1 MTAVS
6 AEPFIEAAANLFDA
20 LVPVASDDELFAS
33 CYLRGHFDLAV
44 GRLELTEQ
52 PFERAELAG
61 SVQQSLELAI
71 TAGELT
77 EQDQHL
83 VLGLWQQLQQLS

>member
-1 MTAVS
+1 MQHVQAYIQQV
-6 AEPFIEAAANLFDA
+6 AQFLDDM
-20 LVPVASDDELFAS
+20 VQRASDDELFAGG
-33 CYLRGHFDLAV
+33 YLRGHFDLAV

-52 PFERAELAG
+52 EFERAELVG
-61 SVQQSLELAI
+61 TVQQSLDLAI
-71 TAGELT
+71 AGGELT

>member
-1 MTAVS
+1 MQDVQTYIQQVARFLDDMVQK
-6 AEPFIEAAANLFDA
+6 
-20 LVPVASDDELFAS
+20 ASDDELFAGG
-33 CYLRGHFDLAV
+33 YLRGHFDLAV

-52 PFERAELAG
+52 AFEAAELKG

-71 TAGELT
+71 AAGELT

>member
-1 MTAVS
+1 MQDVQTYIKQVAQFLDDMVQR
-6 AEPFIEAAANLFDA
+6 
-20 LVPVASDDELFAS
+20 ASDDELFAGG
-33 CYLRGHFDLAV
+33 YLRGHFDLAV

-52 PFERAELAG
+52 QFERAELAG
-61 SVQQSLELAI
+61 TVQQSLDLAI
-71 TAGELT
+71 AGGELT